1 LIDFL
6 YSLDVSV
13 FRWINE
19 GWSSPFLDK
28 FFSFITDI
36 HHFYLLLSLLALAL
50 LIWGK
55 AKGRWMVLAVVV
67 TVILTD
73 QISAH
78 LLKSLVARVR
88 PCNALSGV
96 LTPLG
101 PSGSFSFP
109 SSHATNMG
117 GSMLLLTL
125 AYPVWGWFWGLWA
138 LSVGLSRIYL
148 GLHYPSD
155 VLGGYLLGMT
165 IGWGVW
171 RALRKW
177 AGPAF
182 KTRNKKPVHQP
193 FGGSAQG
200 TKDTK
205 KGKRK
210 KSRK

>member
-1 LIDFL
+1 MDDFF
-6 YSLDVSV
+6 YSLDVSI

-19 GWSSPFLDK
+19 GWSNPFLDK
-28 FFSFITDI
+28 FFSFITNI
-36 HHFYLLLSLLALAL
+36 HNFYPVLLLLAIAL
-50 LIWGK
+50 LIRGK
-55 AKGRWMVLAVVV
+55 AKGRWMVLALVV

-78 LLKSLVARVR
+78 VLKELVGRVR
-88 PCNALSGV
+88 PCNALTGV

-101 PSGSFSFP
+101 PSGSYSFP

-138 LSVGLSRIYL
+138 LLVGLSRIYL

-155 VLGGYLLGMT
+155 VLGGYLLGMA

-171 RALRKW
+171 MALRKW
-177 AGPAF
+177 AGASF
-182 KTRNKKPVHQP
+182 RKTAPVPVKVKKI
-193 FGGSAQG
+193 A
-200 TKDTK
+200 
-205 KGKRK
+205 GKRIVRK
-210 KSRK
+210 KRR

>member
-1 LIDFL
+1 MGDFL

-19 GWSSPFLDK
+19 GWSNPVLDK
-28 FFSFITDI
+28 FFPFITNI
-36 HHFYLLLSLLALAL
+36 HNFYPVLLLLALFL

-55 AKGRWMVLAVVV
+55 AKGRWMVLALIV

-78 LLKSLVARVR
+78 LLKQLVGRIR
-88 PCNALSGV
+88 PCNALTGV

-109 SSHATNMG
+109 SSHAANMG
-117 GSMLLLTL
+117 GSMLLLSL

-155 VLGGYLLGMT
+155 VLGGYILGMT
-165 IGWGVW
+165 IGGGVW
-171 RALRKW
+171 WSLRKW
-177 AGPAF
+177 AGASF
-182 KTRNKKPVHQP
+182 
-193 FGGSAQG
+193 
-200 TKDTK
+200 
-205 KGKRK
+205 RK
-210 KSRK
+210 KASVKIKKTLRKKIVRKKR

>member
-1 LIDFL
+1 LGDFL

-19 GWSSPFLDK
+19 GWSNPFLDK

-36 HHFYLLLSLLALAL
+36 HHFYPVLLLLAFAL

-55 AKGRWMVLAVVV
+55 AKGRWMVLALVV
-67 TVILTD
+67 TVLLTD

-78 LLKSLVARVR
+78 LIKQLVGRIR
-88 PCNALSGV
+88 PCNALTGV

-117 GSMLLLTL
+117 GAMLLLTL
-125 AYPVWGWFWGLWA
+125 AYPIGGWFWGLWA

-155 VLGGYLLGMT
+155 VLGGYLLGMA

-171 RALRKW
+171 SALRKW
-177 AGPAF
+177 VGASF
-182 KTRNKKPVHQP
+182 RKTAPVPVKVKK
-193 FGGSAQG
+193 
-200 TKDTK
+200 TT
-205 KGKRK
+205 GKRIVRK
-210 KSRK
+210 KRR

>member
-1 LIDFL
+1 
-6 YSLDVSV
+6 
-13 FRWINE
+13 
-19 GWSSPFLDK
+19 
-28 FFSFITDI
+28 
-36 HHFYLLLSLLALAL
+36 
-50 LIWGK
+50 
-55 AKGRWMVLAVVV
+55 MVLALVA

-78 LLKSLVARVR
+78 LLKQLVGRIR

-117 GSMLLLTL
+117 GSMLLLSL
-125 AYPVWGWFWGLWA
+125 AYPVWAWFWGLWA

-155 VLGGYLLGMT
+155 VLGGYLLGMA

-171 RALRKW
+171 MALQKW
-177 AGPAF
+177 AGRAF
-182 KTRNKKPVHQP
+182 ESSNKNMIHRQGAKFAKKSKTRRPEKPGLFLDSLANLASWRLKLFRFKNNKKRKLV
-193 FGGSAQG
+193 
-200 TKDTK
+200 
-205 KGKRK
+205 RK
-210 KSRK
+210 KRR

>member
-1 LIDFL
+1 LGDFL

-19 GWSSPFLDK
+19 GWSNPVLDK

-36 HHFYLLLSLLALAL
+36 HHFYPVLLLLALSL

-55 AKGRWMVLAVVV
+55 AKGRWMVLALVV

-78 LLKSLVARVR
+78 LLKHLIGRIR
-88 PCNALSGV
+88 PCNALTGV

-155 VLGGYLLGMT
+155 VLGGYLLGMA
-165 IGWGVW
+165 IGGGVW
-171 RALRKW
+171 WGLQKW
-177 AGPAF
+177 AGSSF
-182 KTRNKKPVHQP
+182 RKTAPTPIKVKK
-193 FGGSAQG
+193 
-200 TKDTK
+200 TT
-205 KGKRK
+205 GKRIVRK
-210 KSRK
+210 KRR